1 MGKYLSRDLK
11 ILSIAFFFIF
21 MGSSFQQFLIPYLQ
35 QSTQWS
41 AMKCSVILMV
51 VYSTFLFWR
60 VFVNYTIKWLGDY
73 ISIFWGSLTYSGFM
87 LSLYLTKQYPLII
100 LSAFIWGWGAAALWI
115 TSSSQVLDASRSSQY
130 GMASGIFYCATHL
143 GFAFGV
149 FILGNIGERL
159 GGDYAVLTA
168 VFAIAIGNMLILFVP
183 RRNTPRES
191 NIGIAFTMMLAKKI
205 KIVSFLLFA
214 SSLSFGLMLGTFS
227 GVAQK
232 YGFAYLA
239 GTAVFAPIARA
250 VLSLVGGIISDK
262 LGRGKTL
269 FISFA
274 ISAIGLLSAGIWSN
288 VVTLAFSALS
298 LGLQGGLVPVSAM
311 AIIGDS
317 VNTERRHLAF
327 SATFVWRD
335 LGVVLSLFLGQY
347 ISSKLGGFNGTFI
360 IFAGVFF
367 ICALISLSLIK
378 HEKEFLI
385 I

>member
-35 QSTQWS
+35 KSTSWS

-73 ISIFWGSLTYSGFM
+73 VSIFLGSLTYSGFM

-100 LSAFIWGWGAAALWI
+100 LSALIWGWGAAALWI

-149 FILGNIGERL
+149 LLLGNIGERFS
-159 GGDYAVLTA
+159 GDHAVLTA
-168 VFAIAIGNMLILFVP
+168 CLAIVIGNIIILFIP
-183 RRNTPRES
+183 KRNTHRES
-191 NIGIAFTMMLAKKI
+191 RIGIAFTMMLAKKI
-205 KIVSFLLFA
+205 RIVSFLLFA
-214 SSLSFGLMLGTFS
+214 SSLSFGLMLGAFT
-227 GVAQK
+227 GVAEK
-232 YGFAYLA
+232 HGFAYLA

-250 VLSLVGGIISDK
+250 VLSLVGGFISDK

-274 ISAIGLLSAGIWSN
+274 ISTVGLASAGIWSN
-288 VVTLAFSALS
+288 IVTLAFSALS

-335 LGVVLSLFLGQY
+335 LGVVLSLFFGQY

-360 IFAGVFF
+360 IFAGIFL

-378 HEKEFLI
+378 HEKELV
-385 I
+385 

>member
-1 MGKYLSRDLK
+1 
-11 ILSIAFFFIF
+11 
-21 MGSSFQQFLIPYLQ
+21 
-35 QSTQWS
+35 
-41 AMKCSVILMV
+41 
-51 VYSTFLFWR
+51 
-60 VFVNYTIKWLGDY
+60 
-73 ISIFWGSLTYSGFM
+73 M

-100 LSAFIWGWGAAALWI
+100 LSAFVWGWGAAALWI
-115 TSSSQVLDASRSSQY
+115 SSSAQVLDASRSSQY

-143 GFAFGV
+143 GFAVGV
-149 FILGNIGERL
+149 FLLGNIGERF
-159 GGDYAVLTA
+159 GGDHAVLTA
-168 VFAIAIGNMLILFVP
+168 CLAIVIGNILILFVP
-183 RRNTPRES
+183 RRNTQRDS
-191 NIGIAFTMMLAKKI
+191 NIIIAFTMMLASKI

-214 SSLSFGLMLGTFS
+214 SSLSFGLMLGAFT
-227 GVAQK
+227 GVAK
-232 YGFAYLA
+232 EHGFAYLA

-250 VLSLVGGIISDK
+250 VLSLLGGFISDK

-274 ISAIGLLSAGIWSN
+274 VSTVGLLSAGIWSN

-317 VNTERRHLAF
+317 VPSERRHLAF

-335 LGVVLSLFLGQY
+335 LGVVLSLFFGQY

-360 IFAGVFF
+360 IFACVFL

-378 HEKEFLI
+378 HEKESI
-385 I
+385 ST

>member
-11 ILSIAFFFIF
+11 ILSISFFFIF
-21 MGSSFQQFLIPYLQ
+21 IGSSFQQFLIPYLQ
-35 QSTQWS
+35 NSTSWGV
-41 AMKCSVILMV
+41 MKCSVILMV

-73 ISIFWGSLTYSGFM
+73 ISIFLGSLTYSGFM

-130 GMASGIFYCATHL
+130 GMASGIFYFATHL

-149 FILGNIGERL
+149 FLLGYIGERL
-159 GGDYAVLTA
+159 SGDHAVLTA
-168 VFAIAIGNMLILFVP
+168 FFAVLIGNVLILFIP
-183 RRNTPRES
+183 RRNTQRES

-214 SSLSFGLMLGTFS
+214 SSLSFGLMLGAFS

-250 VLSLVGGIISDK
+250 VLSLVGGLISDK

-269 FISFA
+269 FLSFA
-274 ISAIGLLSAGIWSN
+274 ISTVGLLSAGIWSN
-288 VVTLAFSALS
+288 VVTLAFTALS

-335 LGVVLSLFLGQY
+335 LGVVLSLFFGQY
-347 ISSKLGGFNGTFI
+347 ISSKLGGFSGTFI
-360 IFAGVFF
+360 IFAGIFF
-367 ICALISLSLIK
+367 ICSLISLSLIK
-378 HEKEFLI
+378 HEKESV
-385 I
+385 